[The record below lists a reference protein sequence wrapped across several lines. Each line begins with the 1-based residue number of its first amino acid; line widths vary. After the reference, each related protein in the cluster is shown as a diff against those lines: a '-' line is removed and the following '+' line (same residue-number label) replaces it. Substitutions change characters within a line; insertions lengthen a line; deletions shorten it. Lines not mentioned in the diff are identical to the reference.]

1 MVCGPQVRYAYKLFD
16 MALGLDWVL
25 WPGLGFS
32 WAYDCHLS
40 CDWLKTGD
48 AVMVSFEAG
57 SVLRAEVKA

>member
-1 MVCGPQVRYAYKLFD
+1 